1 MKKLINLTASIF
13 YAVCVLL
20 IPAMFFMFT
29 DPTASNLFMASILSA
44 VSGLAS
50 YNYFLNYKNK

>member
-1 MKKLINLTASIF
+1 MKKLFCLLASIF
-13 YAVCVLL
+13 YAVCILL
-20 IPAMFFMFT
+20 IPALIFICME
-29 DPTASNLFMASILSA
+29 PSGTALFLACILSA